1 MASTYMP
8 TNLEKKSDI
17 VDSSDGSAAKV
28 TVVKF
33 VAADDSIDSKSE
45 QCVGSDESAENKSEK
60 ETKELDDFVG
70 DDLKKR
76 YV

>member
-1 MASTYMP
+1 MP
-8 TNLEKKSDI
+8 TYLEKKSDI
-17 VDSSDGSAAKV
+17 VESSDGSAAKV

-45 QCVGSDESAENKSEK
+45 QCVGSDESVENKSK
-60 ETKELDDFVG
+60 KQTKELDDFVG